1 MCPFARVFPPP
12 WLQTIAKDRMSKV
25 TAFPSGTTPEQRGL
39 SYWMDR
45 VLKELGQ
52 VRTASDADSVHDLR
66 VAIRRCRSLAAV
78 MMEVD
83 ADPAWAEMRKLPRK
97 LFRGLGPLRDAQV
110 MEQWVHELGQ
120 PSDPIRNLLH
130 AAFEKRM
137 IEMHDATPRLLD
149 KFDDKSWRRLART
162 LRKRVRLVPAG
173 SLAAECLALER
184 LEEAKER
191 HSRALR
197 TEKPEPWHE
206 LRIALK
212 KFRYTVENLLPA
224 HYAAC
229 GENLKR
235 VQDLLGDLHDLVVLA
250 KVVKEVTTPAL
261 QETGN
266 AWLATIEQERQDR
279 IKTYRRL
286 MLGKTSLWNEW
297 RHALPRGERLETA
310 ALARLS
316 ATARAADLKPRRT
329 AQVRRLARRLFELLA
344 RTHAAPV
351 FVEARSR
358 RLMKAATLLHGIG
371 AVDGDKSPSKTAKK
385 FVLAL
390 PLPPGWTFAEWEVL
404 AATVRYHRGAEP
416 RAKHTSF
423 AAFSEEQQKTVRAL
437 AGVLRLTRALRQS
450 GVKTPVGF
458 RMEKLKN
465 AVILRV
471 PELDDSPETA
481 ALMASAKHLLETA
494 LDLPMIVRSLPK
506 PEPAVQPQI
515 ELVPLLVRAAAAS
528 D

>member
-1 MCPFARVFPPP
+1 
-12 WLQTIAKDRMSKV
+12 MSNV
-25 TAFPSGTTPEQRGL
+25 TAFPLGATPEQRGL

-52 VRTASDADSVHDLR
+52 VRNAPDADSVHDLR

-110 MEQWVHELGQ
+110 LEQWAHELGR
-120 PSDPIRNLLH
+120 PSDPIRNLLD
-130 AAFEKRM
+130 ASFEKRLT
-137 IEMHDATPRLLD
+137 ELHQATPRLLE
-149 KFDDKSWRRLART
+149 KFDERSWRRLART
-162 LRKRVRLVPAG
+162 LRRRVRRVPAG

-235 VQDLLGDLHDLVVLA
+235 IQDLLGDLHDLVVLA
-250 KVVKEVTTPAL
+250 EAVKEVATPST
-261 QETGN
+261 QETAN
-266 AWLATIEQERQDR
+266 AWQARIEEERRER
-279 IKTYRRL
+279 IKTYRQL

-297 RHALPRGERLETA
+297 RHALPRGNRLETA

-316 ATARAADLKPRRT
+316 VTARAADPRPRRT

-344 RTHAAPV
+344 RMPAAPV
-351 FVEARSR
+351 FTEARSR
-358 RLMKAATLLHGIG
+358 RVMRAAALLHGVG
-371 AVDGDKSPSKTAKK
+371 PVQGEKSRGKAARK
-385 FVLAL
+385 FLLKLTV
-390 PLPPGWTFAEWEVL
+390 PPGWTFAEWELL
-404 AATVRYHRGAEP
+404 AATVRYYRGAEP
-416 RAKHTSF
+416 RAKHHSF
-423 AAFSEEQQKTVRAL
+423 ATFSEEQQKTVRAL
-437 AGVLRLTRALRQS
+437 AGVLRLARALRQS

-471 PELDDSPETA
+471 PGLNDNLETA
-481 ALMASAKHLLETA
+481 ARMASAKHLLETA
-494 LDLPMIVRSLPK
+494 LDMPMVVQALPR
-506 PEPAVQPQI
+506 PEPIAEPQI
-515 ELVPLLVRAAAAS
+515 GLVPMLVRVAAAS